1 MSNKKIVAGRAEKQ
15 VDRLIVNSRGFSL
28 FTPLIGTSMVIMA
41 ILISAALVQNDS
53 RLSRGLSASYEVTS
67 QGTIAK
73 LIQAT
78 ASAQMVENI
87 NARVSDCL
95 NSPSFGYFTG
105 SVVCSS
111 ASQCVSEAENTAKD
125 ANGCIVGGLTTGN
138 TGLYNGVTEAI
149 AIVTGYSSSA
159 ADQAISDALRK
170 LENAF
175 DVKFQGDDLLVTV
188 N

>member
-78 ASAQMVENI
+78 ASAQMVENMQKLVDDRI
-87 NARVSDCL
+87 TNQL
-95 NSPSFGYFTG
+95 SFGIGQGY
-105 SVVCSS
+105 VQCSNN
-111 ASQCVSEAENTAKD
+111 CYT
-125 ANGCIVGGLTTGN
+125 
-138 TGLYNGVTEAI
+138 
-149 AIVTGYSSSA
+149 
-159 ADQAISDALRK
+159 
-170 LENAF
+170 
-175 DVKFQGDDLLVTV
+175 
-188 N
+188 